1 MCFDG
6 DEAGPAGPWL
16 GGWEAACG
24 LDIPLPW
31 GLGTVSRGRERA
43 EVGRRNQLLA

>member
-6 DEAGPAGPWL
+6 DKAGPAGPWS
-16 GGWEAACG
+16 GSWEAACG

-31 GLGTVSRGRERA
+31 GRGTVSRGQGE
-43 EVGRRNQLLA
+43 GRSGQT